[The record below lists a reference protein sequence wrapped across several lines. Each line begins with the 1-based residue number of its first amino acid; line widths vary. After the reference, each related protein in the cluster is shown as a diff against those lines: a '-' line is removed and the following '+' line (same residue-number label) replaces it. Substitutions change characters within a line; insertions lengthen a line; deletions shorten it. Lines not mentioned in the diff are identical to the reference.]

1 MNEKDDLPQIKQR
14 PGARWRRVLLMLE
27 LCGATVVL
35 WHGVPIYRELLAG
48 NFNRAEPLVRLWVT
62 VATAL
67 IQIGYWLR
75 YLHQAS
81 PSLPRRVLIGHVLM
95 FLARLNL
102 IFTGGVFSAVFFVR
116 FDQVKFSV
124 SGTGL
129 LLVILFS
136 MFCVTLDL
144 ERIGAGFLK
153 GEGSPCNDLN
163 IRTNSPTL

>member
-1 MNEKDDLPQIKQR
+1 
-14 PGARWRRVLLMLE
+14 
-27 LCGATVVL
+27 
-35 WHGVPIYRELLAG
+35 
-48 NFNRAEPLVRLWVT
+48 
-62 VATAL
+62 
-67 IQIGYWLR
+67 
-75 YLHQAS
+75 
-81 PSLPRRVLIGHVLM
+81 M

-116 FDQVKFSV
+116 FDQVKFSP

-144 ERIGAGFLK
+144 ERIGAAFLK

>member
-1 MNEKDDLPQIKQR
+1 MSPQIKQM
-14 PGARWRRVLLMLE
+14 PGAWWRRVLLVLE
-27 LCGATVVL
+27 LCGAAVVL

-48 NFNRAEPLVRLWVT
+48 NFNQAEPLVRLWVA

-67 IQIGYWLR
+67 IQAGYWLR

-81 PSLPRRVLIGHVLM
+81 PSLPRQVLAGHVLM

-116 FDQVKFSV
+116 FDQAKFSF

-129 LLVILFS
+129 LFMVLFS
-136 MFCVTLDL
+136 MFCVTLDV
-144 ERIGAGFLK
+144 ERIGAAFLK
-153 GEGSPCNDLN
+153 GEDPPS
-163 IRTNSPTL
+163 

>member
-1 MNEKDDLPQIKQR
+1 M
-14 PGARWRRVLLMLE
+14 LLVLE
-27 LCGATVVL
+27 LCGAGIVL

-62 VATAL
+62 IATTL

-75 YLHQAS
+75 YLHQTS
-81 PSLPRRVLIGHVLM
+81 PSLPRRVLMGHILM
-95 FLARLNL
+95 FLARLNF

-116 FDQVKFSV
+116 FDQVKFSL

-129 LLVILFS
+129 LLLILFS

-144 ERIGAGFLK
+144 ERIGQTFLTPPEGASGRFLESISEQK
-153 GEGSPCNDLN
+153 PGEFGP
-163 IRTNSPTL
+163 

>member
-1 MNEKDDLPQIKQR
+1 MGDQHDRKMSPETEPR
-14 PGARWRRVLLMLE
+14 PGAWWRRAFLVFE

-48 NFNRAEPLVRLWVT
+48 NFNRAEPIVRLWVT
-62 VATAL
+62 IATAL

-75 YLHQAS
+75 YLRQPS
-81 PSLPRRVLIGHVLM
+81 PSVPRRVLPGHILM

-116 FDQVKFSV
+116 FDQVKFSF

-136 MFCVTLDL
+136 MFCVTLDV
-144 ERIGAGFLK
+144 ERIGVAFLK
-153 GEGSPCNDLN
+153 GKDL
-163 IRTNSPTL
+163 PH

>member
-1 MNEKDDLPQIKQR
+1 M
-14 PGARWRRVLLMLE
+14 LLVLE

-81 PSLPRRVLIGHVLM
+81 PSVPRRVLIGHALM

-116 FDQVKFSV
+116 FDQVKFSL

-129 LLVILFS
+129 LFLVLFS
-136 MFCVTLDL
+136 MFCVTLDV
-144 ERIGAGFLK
+144 ERIGAACLK
-153 GEGSPCNDLN
+153 GEDSPNNN
-163 IRTNSPTL
+163 IRTGSPAL

>member
-1 MNEKDDLPQIKQR
+1 MNGKDDLPQTKQR
-14 PGARWRRVLLMLE
+14 PGAWWRRLLLVLE
-27 LCGATVVL
+27 LYGAALVI

-48 NFNRAEPLVRLWVT
+48 SFDRAAPLVRLWV
-62 VATAL
+62 AAAIAL

-81 PSLPRRVLIGHVLM
+81 LSLPRHVLPGHVLM

-116 FDQVKFSV
+116 FDQVKFSL

-129 LLVILFS
+129 LFLLLFS
-136 MFCVTLDL
+136 MFLVTVDV
-144 ERIGAGFLK
+144 ERIGAAFLK
-153 GEGSPCNDLN
+153 GE
-163 IRTNSPTL
+163 NSPT